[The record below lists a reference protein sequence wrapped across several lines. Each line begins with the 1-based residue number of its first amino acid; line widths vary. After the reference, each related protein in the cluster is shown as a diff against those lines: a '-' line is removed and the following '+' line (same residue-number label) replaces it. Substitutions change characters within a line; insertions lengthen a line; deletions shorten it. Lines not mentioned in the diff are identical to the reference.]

1 MRFYFMRIR
10 LTRQSCFLASVL
22 LFYCITNLLSVFPSS
37 EIAVFDSLLPA
48 IGLASS
54 SSEPADEDGTIAF
67 TNAQNAI
74 NNNDYSSALAYI
86 QQAVA
91 VNPANLDYQYLLGI
105 SYFKLSKLD
114 EALSILFALVHE
126 DSTAF
131 QKVFFDL
138 SAIYLQKNDEQNAL
152 KMLEQAY
159 SLDPGRA
166 EYEMGSINLKQK
178 KFDKASENFER
189 AALNKPEL
197 KADAA
202 TMQAVALL
210 QLNQT
215 SEAKRLLLNVLEMDF
230 TPDKI
235 AAVQQL
241 IDSINEAEKADK
253 PWQLTATLG
262 FQYDSNVYQ
271 NPLENVGLNSVPGGV
286 RNNED
291 GLSIFSLTGRYR
303 FLKKD
308 SWSFWGAYNHY
319 QTNYIHNTELNLVGS
334 RPSLQF
340 QWDKSP
346 FHAGLEYAYSHYW
359 VYGESKVGVHSLLP
373 RFLMDHPGNWQTN
386 VSGAAEWKIYENS
399 SPNDR
404 HYRVSLMEVKM
415 FPERKSHIRMQYT
428 ADFDEIGTA
437 GRANMTG
444 HEILAGIQYPLC
456 FENWFA
462 DISGRYNWLFF
473 QYDPQI
479 SMSGNRTDEQKSV
492 AFMIFGKLYSGLHL
506 NLVAQQIWNDS
517 NITNQSYSDPSYF
530 DPYEYKKALVSCY
543 LTYNF

>member
-1 MRFYFMRIR
+1 MRIR
-10 LTRQSCFLASVL
+10 LTRQSCFLTGVL
-22 LFYCITNLLSVFPSS
+22 LFCCINNIQALSPSS
-37 EIAVFDSLLPA
+37 EALAFDSLQPA
-48 IGLASS
+48 SITASS
-54 SSEPADEDGTIAF
+54 SAEPADEDGSLAY

-74 NNNDYSSALAYI
+74 INNDYSNALTYS

-91 VNPANLDYQYLLGI
+91 VNPGNLDYQYLLGI

-114 EALSILFALVHE
+114 EAQSIFFALIQQ
-126 DSTAF
+126 DPIAF

-159 SLDPGRA
+159 TLDPGRA
-166 EYEMGSINLKQK
+166 ELEMGSIYLKQK
-178 KFDKASENFER
+178 QFDKASENFER
-189 AALNKPEL
+189 AALKKPEL

-202 TMQAVALL
+202 TLQAVALL
-210 QLNQT
+210 QLNQI
-215 SEAKRLLLNVLEMDF
+215 SEAKRLLVQVLEMDF

-235 AAVQQL
+235 AAAQQL
-241 IDSINEAEKADK
+241 IYSINEAEKADK

-262 FQYDSNVYQ
+262 FQYDSNVFL
-271 NPLENVGLNSVPGGV
+271 NPLESIGVSSLPSGV

-319 QTNYIHNTELNLVGS
+319 QTNYINNTELNLVGS

-340 QWDKSP
+340 QWDRSP

-359 VYGESKVGVHSLLP
+359 VDGESKVGVHSLLP

-386 VSGAAEWKIYENS
+386 VSGAVEWKVYDDPY
-399 SPNDR
+399 PNDR
-404 HYRVSLMEVKM
+404 HYRISLMEIKM

-428 ADFDEIGTA
+428 ADFDEIGIE
-437 GRANMTG
+437 GSGNLTG
-444 HEILAGIQYPLC
+444 HEILAGIQYPLW
-456 FENWFA
+456 FENWFV
-462 DISGRYNWLFF
+462 DISGRYNWKFY
-473 QYDPQI
+473 QYDPNI
-479 SMSGNRTDEQKSV
+479 SMSGTRTDEQQSV
-492 AFMIFGKLYSGLHL
+492 AFMIFGKLYSGLYL
-506 NLVAQQIWNDS
+506 NFVVQPIWNDS
-517 NITNQSYSDPSYF
+517 NINNQFNY

-543 LTYNF
+543 LTYTF